1 MKKPL
6 SKEEI
11 LCCYYA
17 RGFCNK
23 GKNCPYSHDLS
34 CKSIFNDK
42 KLSALEIF
50 KLANNKAVMNNT
62 IQPVN
67 GNENISSLKP
77 FLESIVIM
85 FDRINESTVISVFIK
100 NAFSDLKA
108 QCWYGFVK
116 QDGPILPVLDHL
128 VDRILKDMPYSFRK
142 DVLKQN
148 KQNKNREE
156 WAWDNMY
163 NYASCAENKPELD
176 SFVLE
181 LRQRFVDLKKG
192 IDKIYTHVEYDNKS
206 EFDLMKQN
214 FPALFETQ
222 EVLDNV
228 STSKSNNENLLIPLK
243 LVKSH
248 ESKIDEPLFK
258 DMIPPLNFVRNEE
271 YSESARKFSESYD
284 SIKKYGES
292 SESTKKNDESIESNK
307 KNDESCE
314 SKKSKK
320 KKKKNKEK
328 NKHKSSMSDNS
339 TMQSPDYI
347 KKSIK
352 HKNSLSS
359 NEAAEEDY
367 ELVEREIYPTYMDKY
382 GRVWAYKPTGPYFVG
397 LCP

>member
-85 FDRINESTVISVFIK
+85 FDRINESSVISVFIK

-228 STSKSNNENLLIPLK
+228 PTGKSNIENLLIPLK

-248 ESKIDEPLFK
+248 ESRIDEPLFK

-271 YSESARKFSESYD
+271 SSESTKSSARKFSESYD
-284 SIKKYGES
+284 SIKKCDES
-292 SESTKKNDESIESNK
+292 SEANK

-320 KKKKNKEK
+320 KKNKEK
-328 NKHKSSMSDNS
+328 NKNLMSDNS
-339 TMQSPDYI
+339 IMQSPDYI

-359 NEAAEEDY
+359 NEAAEEDN
-367 ELVEREIYPTYMDKY
+367 ELIEREIYPTYMDKY

>member
-67 GNENISSLKP
+67 GNENISSLKS

-85 FDRINESTVISVFIK
+85 FDRINESSVISVFIK

-228 STSKSNNENLLIPLK
+228 PTGKSNIENLLIPLK

-248 ESKIDEPLFK
+248 ESRIDEPLFK

-271 YSESARKFSESYD
+271 SSESTKSSARKFSESYD
-284 SIKKYGES
+284 SIKKCDES
-292 SESTKKNDESIESNK
+292 SEANK

-320 KKKKNKEK
+320 KKNKEK
-328 NKHKSSMSDNS
+328 NKNLMSDNS
-339 TMQSPDYI
+339 IMQSPDYI

-359 NEAAEEDY
+359 NEAAEEDN
-367 ELVEREIYPTYMDKY
+367 ELIEREIYPTYMDKY